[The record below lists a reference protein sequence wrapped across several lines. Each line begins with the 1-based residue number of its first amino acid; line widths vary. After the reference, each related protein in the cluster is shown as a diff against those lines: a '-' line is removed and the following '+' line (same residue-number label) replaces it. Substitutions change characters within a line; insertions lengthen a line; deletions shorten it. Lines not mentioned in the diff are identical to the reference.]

1 MSSALPERL
10 ATRDADG
17 AREVTL
23 YVPADHAC
31 FAGHFPGRPIVPGI
45 ALLHWVV
52 TELARWQGR
61 ALDIAGIEAL
71 KFRRP
76 VGPGETFTLAL
87 SRASASGS
95 WAYEMRDDA
104 GPISSGRVLERA

>member
-1 MSSALPERL
+1 MNAALPERL
-10 ATRDADG
+10 AERDADG

-23 YVPADHAC
+23 HVPKAHAV

-61 ALDIAGIEAL
+61 ALDVASIEAL

-76 VGPGETFTLAL
+76 VGPGGTVTLAL
-87 SRASASGS
+87 SRASAPHS
-95 WAYEMRDDA
+95 WTYEMRDEA
-104 GPISSGRVLERA
+104 GPISSGRVLERV